1 MRAPSLTL
9 QRVAHRLPEGRWLFS
24 DIDLH
29 LDLRR
34 TGLIGRNG
42 VGKSVLARILAGE
55 SAPTQGC
62 CHRRGRVHHVP
73 QLASIAGT
81 VADLAGIGPQ
91 LAALERIEAGVCDA
105 ADFAC
110 LGERWDLRGELARC
124 LREQGL
130 PDWAAEHPAAMLSGG
145 EAMRVALAGAWL
157 SGADFLILDEPG
169 NHLDLAGRAA
179 LRDRLRHWSGGLLL
193 ISHDRAL
200 LADMQR
206 IVELTPHGIRSTGGG
221 HEAHVEAAERA
232 DAAARAMLERRKHE
246 ARQGERG
253 RRQALDRARRRQAGA
268 ARDARHANQ
277 APILLGLARSRSE
290 VSAGRRLRAL
300 DAAADA
306 RRDAVRQ
313 AAAGVL
319 PDMPVVLWPP
329 LPAAGRRVAVF
340 EGVVLPHGP
349 HVGRA
354 FDLQIE
360 PGQRIAVTGHNGSG
374 KSTLLNVLAG
384 RLQPAAGT
392 CTRIAPC
399 AWLDQRLADL
409 DGTQCALD
417 ILADANPA
425 LPEAERHLRLLQ
437 LGLPREAL
445 LVPVAGLSGGER
457 LKVALARAMHAREPA
472 EWLLLDEPFNHL
484 DLPSQ
489 QALEAMLAR
498 YPGALVVVCHDA
510 ALLRQLH
517 PTHQLDME
525 AVVLRLEQW

>member
-9 QRVAHRLPEGRWLFS
+9 ERVAHRLPEGRWLFS

-42 VGKSVLARILAGE
+42 VGKSVLARILAGDL
-55 SAPTQGC
+55 APTQGC
-62 CHRRGRVHHVP
+62 CHRRGCVHYVP
-73 QLASIAGT
+73 QLVDVAGT
-81 VADLAGIGPQ
+81 VADLAGIGAQ
-91 LAALERIEAGVCDA
+91 LAALERIEAGACDA

-124 LREQGL
+124 LREQVL
-130 PDWAAEHPAAMLSGG
+130 PDWAPEHPAALLSGG

-169 NHLDLAGRAA
+169 NHLDLAGHAA
-179 LRDRLRHWSGGLLL
+179 LRDRLRQWPGGLLL

-221 HEAHVEAAERA
+221 HQAHVEAAERA
-232 DAAARAMLERRKHE
+232 DTAARAMLERRKHE
-246 ARQGERG
+246 ARQGERE

-268 ARDARHANQ
+268 ARDARQANQ
-277 APILLGLARSRSE
+277 APILLGLTESRSE

-300 DAAADA
+300 DAAAEV

-313 AAAGVL
+313 AAAEVL
-319 PDMPVVLWPP
+319 PEMPVVLWPP
-329 LPAAGRRVAVF
+329 LPAARRRVAVF
-340 EGVVLPHGP
+340 DGVVLPHGP
-349 HVGRA
+349 HAGRA
-354 FDLQIE
+354 FDLQVG
-360 PGQRIAVTGHNGSG
+360 PDQRIAVTGGNGSG

-384 RLQPAAGT
+384 RWPPSAGT

-425 LPEAERHLRLLQ
+425 LPQAERHLRLLQ

-445 LVPVAGLSGGER
+445 QVPVARLSGGER
-457 LKVALARAMHAREPA
+457 LKVALARAVHAREPA

-498 YPGALVVVCHDA
+498 YPGALIVVCHDA
-510 ALLRQLH
+510 ALLRQLC
-517 PTHQLDME
+517 PTHRLDME
-525 AVVLRLEQW
+525 AAVVRLQPW